1 MEINLNFHFQ
11 KCKFGCDVDKMA
23 EVVKRVEAIVE
34 EREAILENMS

>member
-11 KCKFGCDVDKMA
+11 KCDVDKMA
-23 EVVKRVEAIVE
+23 EVVKRVEDIVE